1 MGGVYSS
8 KLGFGIWDLGFMRIA
23 FLIWDYSPSRGGQ
36 ERYLSRLVGALLTRG
51 HEIHV
56 FATRCEAGLSPR
68 IAFHRVAVSGWGPSL
83 KTLSFLRKAREM
95 LARERFDVV
104 SGMTRFYPIDVYRM
118 GSGVHKVWMRLKADR
133 ALGRRVSYL
142 RPFNWLVLRL
152 ERAIFD
158 PAHCRHIIAN
168 SELCRRQLLDLYRYP
183 AERVTVVYNGVDH
196 GYFHPRLRDEHRV
209 GVLNRLGLPL
219 DRPVAIFVSNNLKRK
234 GLDTVIRAL
243 ALVRD
248 GRPSLL
254 VAGGGR
260 TARHI
265 ALAHRQGLAARIR
278 FLGRVADVRPY
289 YGASD
294 FLALPTRYDPFA
306 NVCLE
311 AMACGLP
318 VITTRDNGAAEI
330 IHEGTDGFILA
341 DPGDARAL
349 AHRIATLSDE
359 GTRAPIAAAA
369 REKSLGFTIE
379 RNAEGTLAVYRAIQ
393 EERHGHP
400 L

>member
-1 MGGVYSS
+1 M
-8 KLGFGIWDLGFMRIA
+8 KIA

-68 IAFHRVAVSGWGPSL
+68 ITFHRVSISGWSPSL
-83 KTLSFLRKAREM
+83 KTLSFLREARRL

-104 SGMTRFYPIDVYRM
+104 SGMMRFYPLDAYRM
-118 GSGVHKVWMRLKADR
+118 GSGVHKVWMQRKADR
-133 ALGRRVSYL
+133 APARWISYV
-142 RPFNWLVLRL
+142 RPFNWLALSL
-152 ERAIFD
+152 ERSIFD
-158 PAHCRHIIAN
+158 PAHCRRIIAN
-168 SELCRRQLLDLYRYP
+168 SQLCRRQLLSLYRYP

-196 GYFHPRLRDEHRV
+196 DCFHPRLRDEHRV
-209 GVLNRLGLPL
+209 AVLNRLGLPL
-219 DRPVAIFVSNNLKRK
+219 DKPVAIFASNNLKRK

-243 ALVRD
+243 ALVS
-248 GRPSLL
+248 GATPLLL

-260 TARHI
+260 TARYI
-265 ALAHRQGLAARIR
+265 ALAHRLGLAARIR

-294 FLALPTRYDPFA
+294 FLVLPTRYDPFA

-318 VITTRDNGAAEI
+318 VITSRDNGAAEI
-330 IHEGTDGFILA
+330 IDEGADGFILA
-341 DPGDARAL
+341 DPGDAHTL

-359 GTRAPIAAAA
+359 GTRAPLSAAA
-369 REKSLGFTIE
+369 RKKSIGFTVE
-379 RNAEGTLAVYRAIQ
+379 RNAEETLAVYRTIQ
-393 EERHGHP
+393 EERHGHS